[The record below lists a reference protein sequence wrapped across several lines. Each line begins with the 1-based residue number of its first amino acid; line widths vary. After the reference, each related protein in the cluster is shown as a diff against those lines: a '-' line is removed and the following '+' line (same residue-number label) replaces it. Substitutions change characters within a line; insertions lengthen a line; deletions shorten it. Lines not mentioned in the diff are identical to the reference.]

1 MANVNGI
8 VLPDGTSATIEDGTL
23 WSGHR
28 EDWKALT
35 SEEQSKY
42 RYIMFDD
49 DSETG
54 ETVDAVTDGDM
65 RPVTSNA
72 VADALVS
79 AITNAFKPQYFN
91 ITWNEHISS
100 ERRRVTAFRMNNL
113 VVITAYFETDDT
125 VLDSSQIIGKVPD
138 ALKPTTEVEGTGT
151 VTHNTDGMMIGKW
164 TIRTTGN
171 IQQLSTNYL
180 GKYNSFTFVYPIND

>member
-1 MANVNGI
+1 MANINELQ
-8 VLPDGTSATIEDGTL
+8 LPDGTTKIIEDGTL

-28 EDWKALT
+28 ANWEALT

-42 RYIMFDD
+42 RYVMFDD

-65 RPVTSNA
+65 RAVTSNA
-72 VADALVS
+72 VYDALAS
-79 AITNAFKPQYFN
+79 AIANAFKPQYFN
-91 ITWNEHISS
+91 ITWNEHISL
-100 ERRRVTAFRMNNL
+100 EKRRVTAFRMSNL

-125 VLDSSQIIGKVPD
+125 VLDSSQIIGTVPE
-138 ALKPTTEVEGTGT
+138 ALKPSVEVQGTGI
-151 VTHNTDGMMIGKW
+151 VTHNTDGMMVGKW

-171 IQQLSTNYL
+171 IQQVSTNYL
-180 GKYNSFTFVYPIND
+180 GKYNSFTFVYPINS

>member
-1 MANVNGI
+1 MANINELQ
-8 VLPDGTSATIEDGTL
+8 LPDGTIKIIEDGTI

-28 EDWKALT
+28 ADWEALT
-35 SEEQSKY
+35 AEEQSKY
-42 RYIMFDD
+42 RYVMFDD

-65 RPVTSNA
+65 RAITSNA

-91 ITWNEHISS
+91 ITWNEHISL
-100 ERRRVTAFRMNNL
+100 EKRRVTAFRMSNL

-125 VLDSSQIIGKVPD
+125 VLDSSVIIGTVPE
-138 ALKPTTEVEGTGT
+138 ALKPSVEVQGTGI
-151 VTHNTDGMMIGKW
+151 VTHNTDGMMVGKW

-171 IQQLSTNYL
+171 IQQVSTNYL
-180 GKYNSFTFVYPIND
+180 GKYNSFTFVYPINS

>member
-1 MANVNGI
+1 MANVNEI

-28 EDWKALT
+28 ADWEALT
-35 SEEQSKY
+35 PEQQSKY

-65 RPVTSNA
+65 RAVTSNA

-79 AITNAFKPQYFN
+79 AIANAFKPQYFN
-91 ITWNEHISS
+91 ITWNEHVLL
-100 ERRRVTAFRMNNL
+100 EKTRMTAFRMNNL
-113 VVITAYFETDDT
+113 VVITAYFETDGT
-125 VLDSSQIIGKVPD
+125 VLNSDEIIGTVPD
-138 ALKPTTEVEGTGT
+138 ALKPSTEVEGTGMI
-151 VTHNTDGMMIGKW
+151 THATQGIQVGKW
-164 TIRTTGN
+164 TIRVSGK
-171 IQQLSTNYL
+171 IQQLSTNSL
-180 GKYNSFTFVYPIND
+180 GSVNSFTFVYPIKN